1 MGAGSVSM
9 DQDSFQLTCADDV
22 YTMYTTMTRMIRKQV
37 YIRPAQDKMLKRRAR
52 ELGVTE
58 SDVIRRGIERSDEL
72 VSVRPLDRKAWQE
85 ELHFIRER
93 ARIQALGKT
102 RGWTRDELYDR
113 HDRFSR

>member
-1 MGAGSVSM
+1 
-9 DQDSFQLTCADDV
+9 
-22 YTMYTTMTRMIRKQV
+22 MIRKQV
-37 YIRPAQDKMLKRRAR
+37 YIRAAQDSVLKERAER
-52 ELGVTE
+52 LGVTE
-58 SDVIRRGIERSDEL
+58 SELIRRGIELTDGLASSRL
-72 VSVRPLDRKAWQE
+72 LDRKAWQE